1 MKTALKIFGLILVTV
16 IVLSIQVDNRTLFS
30 HIYKVI
36 SPATQG
42 AQEATENFFDRSIQK
57 TNRYSKKLFDNSVP
71 QVSKKMGD
79 SVKSKM
85 SAVKKTQAAPLE
97 HIKEEEQRQLS
108 DLIESHN

>member
-1 MKTALKIFGLILVTV
+1 MKTLLKMFGLILVTL
-16 IVLSIQVDNRTLFS
+16 IVLSIQVNNRTLFS
-30 HIYKVI
+30 HIYQVI

-71 QVSKKMGD
+71 KVGAKMGD
-79 SVKSKM
+79 AVKSKM
-85 SAVKKTQAAPLE
+85 SGVKKNQAAPLE

-108 DLIESHN
+108 DLIDSHN